1 MAKSSLK
8 KVARVKDISDYNLR
22 KNYINKS
29 IPFVL
34 EGKAKDWLCKK
45 SALLIGYTPIILMTK
60 FLCFILP
67 VKILP

>member
-22 KNYINKS
+22 KNYINNS

-45 SALLIGYTPIILMTK
+45 SGLLIGYTPIILMTK
-60 FLCFILP
+60 FLCFILS